1 MSRRAYRPRS
11 RSVRFTRKRALCA
24 LLVACVTFG
33 TMSPLRAAPSADERL
48 LSLAQLWGDIRYF
61 DPWLAYRNVDWD
73 AAALAAIPEV
83 ANASSNEA
91 FASAVQHMLAV
102 LRDPFTGLAPSP
114 ASPRP
119 NAGNGLSVTIQDDR
133 TAVLSIAPEKVA
145 GADDPQ
151 FEAAA
156 AKLAPMLN
164 AHPNVVIDL
173 RPAAQE
179 SAEQSSAVDSLLTT
193 SPVATTLIHGDLR
206 LPTQRT
212 RYYTGLRNQFLPPD
226 AEPFYTGGF
235 MVDDAAFVHGKAATP
250 HKIAFVVNANAVVPD
265 LAVALVSEGQAVVFS
280 DGPAPALLGGSVAA
294 LPVGDHLTAQF
305 RTSEY
310 AELASAQAYA
320 QPLPAKDNPVKAA
333 AVWLENHAPQASQF
347 DPAPPAKLVNDTID
361 RRAYFPD
368 EPHRVLAVFKIY
380 SIIRYFFP
388 YRDLMHED
396 WDALTLGAIADVRAA
411 HDERTYFQTIRRY
424 YAHIHD
430 GHGFVG
436 GAPLGELFG
445 GWVPWTSR
453 YLHGQVVVTAL
464 IDPLICREAG
474 VRIGDVVTAVDGIP
488 IQRAMAARRPFVNG
502 STPQS
507 VNFNLVATGGSSV
520 FSGPRNTAI
529 TVTLRHPRARSSYT
543 ARLTRATGFLRH
555 PRSGP
560 IVRILPGNVG
570 YVDLDR
576 LEGSSVDAAFA
587 AIKATRAV
595 IFDDRGYPLGTAWQI
610 APRLSRRTNFK
621 AALFDELIVSNPQ
634 VESDEG
640 GLPALSFQSSYQMLG
655 AGTGAKYLKPVIVL
669 VDERTLSQAEHT
681 ALFFEAA
688 AHATFVGT
696 PTAGANGDVTMFGIP
711 GGITLAFSGLGVRHA
726 DGAQLQRVGIIP
738 QVRVEPSAAD
748 IAAGRDVV
756 LEAGVQQAL
765 RRSGASETQ
774 RTEALQR
781 LRRLDAAEFAQQ
793 VATTARVAAEEADEL
808 ARTGQSL
815 PGASNTGVLAPAAG
829 SPFKLSS
836 TDPTGNYKVTSAST
850 DAAPYHGKGVHVFG
864 LLDPQASLAAFFV
877 RVDVPGSTS
886 RLDMMI
892 NRIPNAA
899 KGPQPFSIVLPVPE
913 NASRIY
919 YGLWVDGAGSISASH
934 VQIEIVPK
942 ETPSTEGCAMS
953 C

>member
-1 MSRRAYRPRS
+1 MIFA
-11 RSVRFTRKRALCA
+11 RKRALCA
-24 LLVACVTFG
+24 LFVACVAFG

-83 ANASSNEA
+83 ANASSSEG
-91 FASAVQHMLAV
+91 FAAAVQHMLAA
-102 LRDPFTGLAPSP
+102 LHDPFTSVAPSP
-114 ASPRP
+114 PASPP
-119 NAGNGLSVTIQDDR
+119 QNGGDGLILTALDER
-133 TAVLSIAPEKVA
+133 TAVLSVVPVKLAA
-145 GADDPQ
+145 ANGAQ
-151 FEAAA
+151 FAADA
-156 AKLAPMLN
+156 AKLAPMLTG
-164 AHPNVVIDL
+164 HPNVVIDL
-173 RPAAQE
+173 RPAAEE

-193 SPVATTLIHGDLR
+193 SPVATALVHGDLR

-212 RYYTGLRNQFLPPD
+212 RYYSGLRNQFLPPD

-235 MVDDAAFVHGKAATP
+235 MVEDATFVHGKAATP

-265 LAVALVSEGQAVVFS
+265 LAVALAGVGQAVVFS
-280 DGPAPALLGGSVAA
+280 DGPPPPLLGGSVAA
-294 LPVGDHLTAQF
+294 LPVSHNLTVQF

-310 AELASAQAYA
+310 AELASAQTYA
-320 QPLPAKDNPVKAA
+320 QPLQAKGEPVKAA
-333 AVWLENHAPQASQF
+333 AAWLDNHSLQIPRF
-347 DPAPPAKLVNDTID
+347 DPAPPAKLANDAID

-380 SIIRYFFP
+380 NIIRYFFP
-388 YRDLMHED
+388 YRDLMQED
-396 WDALTLGAIADVRAA
+396 WNALTLGAIADVRAVR
-411 HDERTYFQTIRRY
+411 DERTYFQTIRRY

-436 GAPLGELFG
+436 GAPLGEFFG

-464 IDPLICREAG
+464 IYPLICREAG

-488 IQRAMAARRPFVNG
+488 IQRAMAARWPFVNG

-507 VNFNLVATGGSSV
+507 VNFNLVTTGGSSV
-520 FSGPRNTAI
+520 FSGPRNTAM
-529 TVTLRHPRARSSYT
+529 TVTLRHPRASSSYI
-543 ARLTRATGFLRH
+543 ARLTRTTGFLRH
-555 PRSGP
+555 PRTGP

-576 LEGSSVDAAFA
+576 LQGSSVDAAFA
-587 AIKATRAV
+587 TIKATRAV
-595 IFDDRGYPLGTAWQI
+595 VFDDRGYPLGTGWQI
-610 APRLSRRTNFK
+610 APRLSRQTNFK
-621 AALFDELIVSNPQ
+621 AALFDQLIVSNPQ
-634 VESDEG
+634 VESDDG
-640 GLPALSFQSSYQMLG
+640 ALPALSFRNFYQMLE
-655 AGTGAKYLKPVIVL
+655 AGTGAKYLKPVVVL

-711 GGITLAFSGLGVRHA
+711 GGITLAFSGQGVRHA
-726 DGAQLQRVGIIP
+726 DGAQLQRVGILP

-765 RRSGASETQ
+765 RRSGASGTQ
-774 RTEALQR
+774 TAEAQQR
-781 LRRLDAAEFAQQ
+781 LRRLYAAESAQQ
-793 VATTARVAAEEADEL
+793 VAATARFVALQSAEL
-808 ARTGQSL
+808 AKTGYSL
-815 PGASNTGVLAPAAG
+815 HGASNTGVLAPATG

-850 DAAPYHGKGVHVFG
+850 DAAPYRGKGVHVFG
-864 LLDPQASLAAFFV
+864 LLDPQASSAGFYV
-877 RVDVPGSTS
+877 RVDVLGSAS
-886 RLDMMI
+886 RLDMML

-899 KGPQPFSIVLPVPE
+899 KGLQPFSIVLPVPE
-913 NASRIY
+913 NASQIY
-919 YGLWVDGAGSISASH
+919 YGLWVDGGGSISASH

-942 ETPSTEGCAMS
+942 ETPSTESCATS